1 MTLSADKAHCSTG
14 GAREVHVIASAKR
27 CKILLMKKLNCWE
40 VQNCGREPGGHAVGK
55 DGPCPA
61 AVESTLH
68 GVHGGQNSGR
78 TCWVLAGTFCSG
90 QVMGTVAKKL
100 ANCSECQ
107 FYQLVLREEGE
118 NIVPTLSLVRRLN
131 CAGQLD

>member
-1 MTLSADKAHCSTG
+1 
-14 GAREVHVIASAKR
+14 
-27 CKILLMKKLNCWE
+27 MKKLNCWE
-40 VQNCGREPGGHAVGK
+40 VQKCGREPGGHAVANQ
-55 DGPCPA
+55 GPCPA

-90 QVMGTVAKKL
+90 QVVGTVARKL
-100 ANCSECQ
+100 ANCSECP
-107 FYQLVLREEGE
+107 FYKLVMSEEGG